1 MGCKISSIEYY
12 LPEIILDNDQLS
24 KEFPEWEAAKIS
36 EKIGIKQRRIAGS
49 NETAMDLGIKAAEK
63 VFTYFDRNM
72 VDFVL
77 FCTQSPDYFL
87 PTSACIIQDK
97 LGLRQNIGALDFNL
111 GCSGF
116 VYGLLL
122 AKGLI
127 QIGAAYN
134 VMLITSETYSKHLNV
149 KDKANRS
156 LFGDGAAATIISK
169 SDQDYILE
177 FEVGTD
183 GSGMNNLIVSNG
195 AFRNKSKESE
205 TDVIENGTFVK
216 NNNNLYMNGPEI
228 FNFTLGKIPGLLKKV
243 LEKNKCTQ
251 ESVDYFV
258 FHQANKYMLDYLRK
272 KINIS
277 ENKFY
282 QNMEYTGN
290 TVSATIPIALTD
302 CLTKK
307 IINPGDKVLLAGF
320 GVGYSWGA
328 TILKF

>member
-1 MGCKISSIEYY
+1 MGCRISYIESH
-12 LPEIILDNDQLS
+12 LPGIILDNDQLS
-24 KEFPEWEAAKIS
+24 SEFPEWDAEKIA
-36 EKIGIKQRRIAGS
+36 EKIGVKQRRIADVS
-49 NETAMDLGIKAAEK
+49 ETAMDLGIKAAEK
-63 VFTYFDRNM
+63 VFTQFDKSL

-97 LGLRQNIGALDFNL
+97 LGLRLNIGALDYNL

-116 VYGLLL
+116 IYGLLL
-122 AKGLI
+122 SKGLI
-127 QIGAAYN
+127 NIGAAHH
-134 VMLITSETYSKHLNV
+134 VLLITSETYSKHLNV

-156 LFGDGAAATIISK
+156 IFGDGAAATIISK
-169 SDQDYILE
+169 TDQDYILD

-195 AFRNKSKESE
+195 AFRNKYEE
-205 TDVIENGTFVK
+205 TATELFENGVFIK

-228 FNFTLGKIPGLLKKV
+228 FNFTLSKIPDLITSV
-243 LEKNKCTQ
+243 LEKNKCTL
-251 ESVDYFV
+251 ESIDYFV
-258 FHQANKYMLDYLRK
+258 FHQANKFMLDYLRK
-272 KINIS
+272 KIRIP

-290 TVSATIPIALTD
+290 TVSATIPIALED
-302 CLTKK
+302 CLVNK
-307 IINPGDKVLLAGF
+307 IIKPGDKVLLAGF

-328 TILKF
+328 TVLQF